1 MLCFFYIACDVSIT
15 LAEQTST
22 IPIKLCDPLLLVGD
36 MRVIG
41 GADERPL
48 GGLVVEYDAKAPVE
62 VDFADTGFIE
72 QDVVLRS
79 FVDRRDRSGLLVV
92 GDCENKHLACA
103 EAGGH
108 GFFIGY
114 IDHVYFEFPLDALLL
129 QSNRA
134 QQFDTFFDGVGE
146 LVAAFVVNKK

>member
-1 MLCFFYIACDVSIT
+1 MRDR
-15 LAEQTST
+15 AESV
-22 IPIKLCDPLLLVGD
+22 LVELGDPLLLVGD

-48 GGLVVEYDAKAPVE
+48 GGLIVEYDAEAPVE

-92 GDCENKHLACA
+92 GDCENKHFAGA